1 MIKSNRGN
9 GAIMEFYPREYYL
22 KKIRP
27 FYHDH
32 ELIKVLTG
40 IRRSGKST
48 ILNLIKMELESAGI
62 QKEQIIDINLDKR
75 GFKSIRT
82 PEALEK
88 KIDELSAGKD
98 FYYLFI
104 DEIQNVDGFEEII
117 NAYREEGYYSI
128 FITGSNSYLLSG
140 ELITK
145 LTGRYLEFEIHT
157 LDFAEYLD
165 MKQFYQK
172 PVNSNLLIELN
183 DYILNGGFPYSLQLD
198 DTDAKRTYIEN
209 VIREIIDKDIRRKAK
224 VRHLSV
230 FERVMN
236 YVINNFGAP
245 VNVKKIR
252 KYFHDQE
259 KININDNTI
268 ARYLQI
274 MENAKVIK
282 SCSRFDMKSKRSLSG
297 EKKYYLADLSFFFT
311 RNTDN
316 RINYGLVLEN
326 IIFNYAESRNYSVS
340 IGKIG
345 KLECDFILR
354 DNQMN
359 YAYVQVSYT
368 ILASRETEDREYR
381 PLEMIPDNYPKYVL
395 TADYLLQKRNGIK
408 HENIMK
414 FMKDNR
420 RFD

>member
-1 MIKSNRGN
+1 M
-9 GAIMEFYPREYYL
+9 
-22 KKIRP
+22 
-27 FYHDH
+27 
-32 ELIKVLTG
+32 
-40 IRRSGKST
+40 
-48 ILNLIKMELESAGI
+48 
-62 QKEQIIDINLDKR
+62 
-75 GFKSIRT
+75 
-82 PEALEK
+82 
-88 KIDELSAGKD
+88 
-98 FYYLFI
+98 
-104 DEIQNVDGFEEII
+104 
-117 NAYREEGYYSI
+117 
-128 FITGSNSYLLSG
+128 
-140 ELITK
+140 ITK

-236 YVINNFGAP
+236 FVINNFGAP

-316 RINYGLVLEN
+316 RINYGPVLEN

-408 HENIMK
+408 HENIME
-414 FMKDNR
+414 FMKNNS

>member
-1 MIKSNRGN
+1 MIHLNKWN
-9 GAIMEFYPREYYL
+9 GGGMEYYPREHYL
-22 KKIRP
+22 KRIRP
-27 FYHDH
+27 FYHDS

-40 IRRSGKST
+40 VRRCGKST
-48 ILNLIKMELESAGI
+48 ILNLIKKELEASGI
-62 QKEQIIDINLDKR
+62 KKEQIIDINLDKK
-75 GFKSIRT
+75 GYKSIKT

-88 KIDELSAGKD
+88 KIEELAAGEG

-104 DEIQNVDGFEEII
+104 DEIQNVAGFEEVI
-117 NAYREEGYYSI
+117 NAFREDGNYSI

-157 LDFAEYLD
+157 LDFGEFIE

-172 PVNSNLLIELN
+172 TVNSNLIIEL
-183 DYILNGGFPYSLQLD
+183 DEFILNGGFPYAIQLD
-198 DTDAKRTYIEN
+198 DADAKRAYIEN
-209 VIREIIDKDIRRKAK
+209 VIREIIGKDIRQKAK

-236 YVINNFGAP
+236 FVINNFGAP
-245 VNVKKIR
+245 INVKKIR

-259 KININDNTI
+259 KTNINENTI

-274 MENAKVIK
+274 LENAKIIK
-282 SCSRFDMKSKRSLSG
+282 SCPRFDMKSKHSLTG
-297 EKKYYLADLSFFFT
+297 EKKYYLADLSIFFT

-316 RINYGLVLEN
+316 RINYGPVLEN
-326 IIFNYAESRNYSVS
+326 IVFNYAESRNYSVS

-359 YAYVQVSYT
+359 YAYVQVSYS
-368 ILASRETEDREYR
+368 ILASKETEDREYR

-395 TADYLLQKRNGIK
+395 TTDYLLQKRNGIK
-408 HENIMK
+408 HENIME

-420 RFD
+420 RFE

>member
-1 MIKSNRGN
+1 
-9 GAIMEFYPREYYL
+9 MEFYPREYYL

-40 IRRSGKST
+40 IRRCGKST
-48 ILNLIKMELESAGI
+48 ILNLIKKELASAGI

-82 PEALEK
+82 PEALER
-88 KIDELSAGKD
+88 KIDELSAGKN
-98 FYYLFI
+98 FYYLFV

-117 NAYREEGYYSI
+117 NVYREEGNYSI

-198 DTDAKRTYIEN
+198 ETDAKRTYIEN
-209 VIREIIDKDIRRKAK
+209 VIREIINKDIRKKAK

-236 YVINNFGAP
+236 FVINNFGAP
-245 VNVKKIR
+245 VNVKKIH

-259 KININDNTI
+259 KININENTI

-274 MENAKVIK
+274 MENAKIIK

-316 RINYGLVLEN
+316 RINYGPVLEN

-345 KLECDFILR
+345 KLKCDFILR

-408 HENIMK
+408 HENIME
-414 FMKDNR
+414 FMKENR
-420 RFD
+420 RFE

>member
-1 MIKSNRGN
+1 
-9 GAIMEFYPREYYL
+9 MEFYPREYYL